1 STMADRLGGL
11 LKFPVVHLD
20 EVHWLPNWG
29 ETPRDEFR
37 GQIEEFTNSNDN
49 WVIDGNYRRAVG
61 DLTFSLATT
70 IVWMD
75 PPFILY
81 FPRLILRTFSR
92 LLGWTPPCS
101 PGCGENLRTILTMG
115 KQSILWF
122 AWTQHLPQRAFYT
135 SRMHTDEA
143 LSKGTWVR
151 LEGWGSKSREWLSKI
166 ESFSK
171 AS

>member
-1 STMADRLGGL
+1 MADRLGSI

-20 EVHWLPNWG
+20 EVHWRPNWV

-37 GQIEEFTNSNDN
+37 EQIQEFTSTNDN
-49 WVIDGNYRRAVG
+49 WVIDGNYRSAVG
-61 DLTFSLATT
+61 DITLSLATT
-70 IVWMD
+70 VVWMD

-92 LLGWTPPCS
+92 SLGWGPPCS
-101 PGCGENLRTILTMG
+101 PGCRENFRKFLTWGEE
-115 KQSILWF
+115 SVLWW
-122 AWTQHLPQRAFYT
+122 AWTHHLPKRVFYC
-135 SRMHTDEA
+135 RQMQTDDAHSER
-143 LSKGTWVR
+143 KWVR
-151 LEGWGSKSREWLSKI
+151 LEGRGSQSREWLSRI